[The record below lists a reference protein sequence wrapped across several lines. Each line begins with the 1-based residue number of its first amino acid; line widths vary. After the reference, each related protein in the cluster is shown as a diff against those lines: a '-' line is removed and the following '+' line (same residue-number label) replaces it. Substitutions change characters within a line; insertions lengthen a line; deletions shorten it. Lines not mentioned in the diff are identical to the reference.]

1 MFISGLSLRLEL
13 ATVPG
18 FPKLTE
24 FGGYGIRKV
33 VNQPTVVQS
42 EAVCS
47 PTKTSQWY
55 IVARHVD
62 PLEAVARL
70 KVAKAILLF
79 LAIRKVVVY
88 QIRSP
93 SVGTGP
99 DRLYNQRICRSLVFV
114 LNH

>member
-33 VNQPTVVQS
+33 VNQPTGVQA
-42 EAVCS
+42 EAACS
-47 PTKTSQWY
+47 PTKTSQWD

-62 PLEAVARL
+62 PLETVARL
-70 KVAKAILLF
+70 KGAKAILPF
-79 LAIRKVVVY
+79 LAIAKVVVY
-88 QIRSP
+88 PVRNL